1 MSNINEANKTLL
13 NSLEKRGLLEM
24 TKAYFRTN
32 LIETLK
38 KDDFYKTAPSGFNN
52 INIESIKDQ
61 RSINILKLQYSLIN
75 DFLIRTKMTYTQN
88 IFSNEIKSLLENNT
102 PFTDTEI
109 IRNLHLNTKQI
120 SNMRL
125 NSKLN
130 STTSDLIKSTYLY
143 HLINLHSN
151 MNKID
156 SESQT
161 LFPEDELKNKK
172 KEINLE
178 KELKKI
184 DDKYNKLLNI
194 EQVLPFNKSNEKKFL
209 EYKEE
214 LDNKYKE
221 DLKNE
226 MERFKNIE
234 LNNMR
239 TEENKKYVEKIEQI
253 RQEYD
258 NIYEKKYDEIKNMK
272 KILDE
277 KEKMLEKDLDKKTI
291 ENNELILSQLKKI
304 RDDNDSRITQY
315 LNEINK
321 LTTEKNILE
330 QTVED
335 LKEKFDIELQTQI
348 NKIKSNYAE
357 QLNTEKNIL
366 KEESELQ
373 KKILINNYTTN
384 KSLSENNNQNNI
396 FNPLLLDKSKRKDS
410 LEDKSGNIYLKNS
423 NFNKKKLAE
432 DFHNRRKRLEKI
444 DEEQERLNNKM
455 KYEFRDMINEP
466 YSPIVYLN
474 QDEIDQIKNNN
485 DYINM
490 NNLIQNEKKEIK
502 SNKKNNMNNNININ
516 NNKEM
521 KSPYRNNNKNNNQT
535 SMEFN
540 KNKYQNNNSIL
551 NNSKNIGLNNSIG
564 MSNMG
569 IPSANIFNNNNNNMN
584 STNKKSSGVIEENID
599 YENVSSSQKSK
610 EQSNKRSGNFN
621 PNNIGINNNNINNSN
636 KKSIF
641 PPINNNIS
649 YSIKEE
655 INISPNKSKSKM
667 GSSGKKNFDNNNF
680 NNFNKSSRKNNNL
693 DNKDDEEDDYGEG
706 DFENNISSF
715 NQTSDKKQIKF
726 GSKIKNQND
735 NVEESYNDF
744 DNTKG
749 LINKGI
755 NFDGS
760 SGFNNNLSKFNNNIN
775 INNNKNN
782 NNDESEI
789 KEDIEY
795 DYN

>member
-1 MSNINEANKTLL
+1 MSDLNEANKTLL
-13 NSLEKRGLLEM
+13 SSLEKRGLLEM

-52 INIESIKDQ
+52 INIQSIKDQ
-61 RSINILKLQYSLIN
+61 KSINILRLQYSLIN

-88 IFSNEIKSLLENNT
+88 IFSNEIKSLLENNI

-125 NSKLN
+125 NSNLN
-130 STTSDLIKSTYLY
+130 STTIDLIKNTYLY

-156 SESQT
+156 SETQT
-161 LFPEDELKNKK
+161 LFPDDKQKGAK
-172 KEINLE
+172 KEIDLE

-184 DDKYNKLLNI
+184 DEKYNKMLDI
-194 EQVLPFNKSNEKKFL
+194 EKVLPFNKSNEKKFL

-214 LDNKYKE
+214 CDNKYKE

-226 MERFKNIE
+226 IERFKNIE
-234 LNNMR
+234 LSNMR
-239 TEENKKYVEKIEQI
+239 MEENKKYIEKIEQI
-253 RQEYD
+253 RQEYE
-258 NIYEKKYDEIKNMK
+258 IVYEKKYEEIKNMK

-277 KEKMLEKDLDKKTI
+277 KEKMIEKEQDKKSI

-304 RDDNDSRITQY
+304 REDNDLKVSQY
-315 LNEINK
+315 INDINK
-321 LTTEKNILE
+321 LTNEKMILE
-330 QTVED
+330 QTIQD
-335 LKEKFDIELQTQI
+335 LKEKFDTELQTQI
-348 NKIKSNYAE
+348 SKIKNNYLE
-357 QLNTEKNIL
+357 QLTTERNIL
-366 KEESELQ
+366 KEESERE
-373 KKILINNYTTN
+373 KKILINNYTN
-384 KSLSENNNQNNI
+384 KSPYENSNNQNII
-396 FNPLLLDKSKRKDS
+396 FNPILDKNSKRKDS
-410 LEDKSGNIYLKNS
+410 IEEKNNNIYLKNS
-423 NFNKKKLAE
+423 NFNKKLAE
-432 DFHNRRKRLEKI
+432 DFHNRRKRLEEI

-455 KYEFRDMINEP
+455 KYEFKDMINDP
-466 YSPIVYLN
+466 STPIVYLN
-474 QDEIDQIKNNN
+474 QEEIDQIKNNN
-485 DYINM
+485 DYIN
-490 NNLIQNEKKEIK
+490 NIIITDKKESK
-502 SNKKNNMNNNININ
+502 TNKKNNMDNWNNNIN
-516 NNKEM
+516 NKEI
-521 KSPYRNNNKNNNQT
+521 KSPYRNNKSNMNQNSMNK
-535 SMEFN
+535 F
-540 KNKYQNNNSIL
+540 QNNNSIL
-551 NNSKNIGLNNSIG
+551 SNSKNIGINNSIG

-569 IPSANIFNNNNNNMN
+569 IPSANIFNNNINN
-584 STNKKSSGVIEENID
+584 TTKKSSGIIEENI
-599 YENVSSSQKSK
+599 ENENISSSQKSK

-621 PNNIGINNNNINNSN
+621 PNNININNNNANSSN

-641 PPINNNIS
+641 PPINNNMS
-649 YSIKEE
+649 HSIKEE
-655 INISPNKSKSKM
+655 INISPNKSRSKM

-680 NNFNKSSRKNNNL
+680 SNFNKSSRKNNNM
-693 DNKDDEEDDYGEG
+693 DNKDDEEDDYGDG

-726 GSKIKNQND
+726 GKIKNQND
-735 NVEESYNDF
+735 KVEKSNLDNNVEESYNDF

-755 NFDGS
+755 NLEGS

-775 INNNKNN
+775 INKNN

-795 DYN
+795 DEF

>member
-1 MSNINEANKTLL
+1 MSDLNEANKTLL
-13 NSLEKRGLLEM
+13 SSLEKRGLLEM

-52 INIESIKDQ
+52 INIQSIKDQ
-61 RSINILKLQYSLIN
+61 KSINILRLQYSLIN

-88 IFSNEIKSLLENNT
+88 IFSNEIKSLLENNI

-125 NSKLN
+125 NSNLN
-130 STTSDLIKSTYLY
+130 STTIDLIKNTYLY

-156 SESQT
+156 SETQT
-161 LFPEDELKNKK
+161 LFPDDKQKGAK
-172 KEINLE
+172 KEIDLE

-184 DDKYNKLLNI
+184 DEKYNKMLDI
-194 EQVLPFNKSNEKKFL
+194 EKVLPFNKSNEKKFL

-214 LDNKYKE
+214 CDNKYKE

-226 MERFKNIE
+226 IERFKNIE
-234 LNNMR
+234 LSNMR
-239 TEENKKYVEKIEQI
+239 MEENKKYIEKIEQI
-253 RQEYD
+253 RQEYE
-258 NIYEKKYDEIKNMK
+258 IVYEKKYEEIKNMK

-277 KEKMLEKDLDKKTI
+277 KEKMIEKEQEKKSI

-304 RDDNDSRITQY
+304 REDNDLKVSQY
-315 LNEINK
+315 INDINK
-321 LTTEKNILE
+321 LTNEKMILE
-330 QTVED
+330 QTIQD
-335 LKEKFDIELQTQI
+335 LKEKFDTELQTQI
-348 NKIKSNYAE
+348 SKIKNNYLE
-357 QLNTEKNIL
+357 QLTTERNIL
-366 KEESELQ
+366 KEESERE
-373 KKILINNYTTN
+373 KKILINNYTN
-384 KSLSENNNQNNI
+384 KSPYESGNNQNII
-396 FNPLLLDKSKRKDS
+396 FNPILDKNSKRKDS
-410 LEDKSGNIYLKNS
+410 IEEKNNNIYLKNS
-423 NFNKKKLAE
+423 NFNKKLAE
-432 DFHNRRKRLEKI
+432 DFHNRRKRLEEI

-455 KYEFRDMINEP
+455 KYEFKDMINDP
-466 YSPIVYLN
+466 STPIVYLN
-474 QDEIDQIKNNN
+474 QEEIDQIKNNN
-485 DYINM
+485 DYIN
-490 NNLIQNEKKEIK
+490 NIIITDKKESK
-502 SNKKNNMNNNININ
+502 TNKKNNMDNWNNNIN
-516 NNKEM
+516 NKEI
-521 KSPYRNNNKNNNQT
+521 KSPYRNNKSNMNQNSMNK
-535 SMEFN
+535 F
-540 KNKYQNNNSIL
+540 QNNNSIL
-551 NNSKNIGLNNSIG
+551 SNSKNIGINNSIG

-569 IPSANIFNNNNNNMN
+569 IPSANIFNNNINN
-584 STNKKSSGVIEENID
+584 TTKKSSGIIEENI
-599 YENVSSSQKSK
+599 ENENISSSQKSK

-621 PNNIGINNNNINNSN
+621 PNNININNNNANSSN

-641 PPINNNIS
+641 PPINNNMS

-655 INISPNKSKSKM
+655 INISPNKSRSKM
-667 GSSGKKNFDNNNF
+667 GSSDKKNFDNNNF
-680 NNFNKSSRKNNNL
+680 SNFNKSSRKNNNM
-693 DNKDDEEDDYGEG
+693 DNKDDEEDDYGDG

-726 GSKIKNQND
+726 GKIKNQND
-735 NVEESYNDF
+735 KVEKSNLDNNVEESYNDF

-755 NFDGS
+755 NLEGS

-775 INNNKNN
+775 INKNN

-795 DYN
+795 DEF

>member
-432 DFHNRRKRLEKI
+432 DFHNRRKRLEEI

-551 NNSKNIGLNNSIG
+551 NNSKNIGINNSIG

-621 PNNIGINNNNINNSN
+621 PNN
-636 KKSIF
+636 F
-641 PPINNNIS
+641 L
-649 YSIKEE
+649 
-655 INISPNKSKSKM
+655 
-667 GSSGKKNFDNNNF
+667 
-680 NNFNKSSRKNNNL
+680 R
-693 DNKDDEEDDYGEG
+693 
-706 DFENNISSF
+706 
-715 NQTSDKKQIKF
+715 
-726 GSKIKNQND
+726 
-735 NVEESYNDF
+735 
-744 DNTKG
+744 
-749 LINKGI
+749 LII
-755 NFDGS
+755 
-760 SGFNNNLSKFNNNIN
+760 I
-775 INNNKNN
+775 
-782 NNDESEI
+782 
-789 KEDIEY
+789 
-795 DYN
+795 

>member
-1 MSNINEANKTLL
+1 MSNINEANNTLL

-304 RDDNDSRITQY
+304 RDDNDSRITQC

-432 DFHNRRKRLEKI
+432 DFHNRRKRLEEI

-551 NNSKNIGLNNSIG
+551 NNSKNIGINNSIG

-569 IPSANIFNNNNNNMN
+569 ISSANIFNNNNNMN

-610 EQSNKRSGNFN
+610 E
-621 PNNIGINNNNINNSN
+621 
-636 KKSIF
+636 
-641 PPINNNIS
+641 
-649 YSIKEE
+649 
-655 INISPNKSKSKM
+655 
-667 GSSGKKNFDNNNF
+667 
-680 NNFNKSSRKNNNL
+680 
-693 DNKDDEEDDYGEG
+693 
-706 DFENNISSF
+706 
-715 NQTSDKKQIKF
+715 
-726 GSKIKNQND
+726 
-735 NVEESYNDF
+735 
-744 DNTKG
+744 
-749 LINKGI
+749 
-755 NFDGS
+755 
-760 SGFNNNLSKFNNNIN
+760 
-775 INNNKNN
+775 
-782 NNDESEI
+782 SE
-789 KEDIEY
+789 
-795 DYN
+795 

>member
-1 MSNINEANKTLL
+1 MSDLNEANKTLL
-13 NSLEKRGLLEM
+13 SSLEKRGLLEM

-52 INIESIKDQ
+52 INIQSIKDQ
-61 RSINILKLQYSLIN
+61 KSINILRLQYSLIN

-88 IFSNEIKSLLENNT
+88 IFSNEIKSLLENNI

-125 NSKLN
+125 NSNLN
-130 STTSDLIKSTYLY
+130 STTIDLIKNTYLY

-156 SESQT
+156 SETQT
-161 LFPEDELKNKK
+161 LFPDDKQKGAK
-172 KEINLE
+172 KEIDLE

-184 DDKYNKLLNI
+184 DEKYNKMLDI
-194 EQVLPFNKSNEKKFL
+194 EKVLPFDKSNEKKFL

-214 LDNKYKE
+214 CENKYKE

-226 MERFKNIE
+226 IERFKNIE
-234 LNNMR
+234 LSNMR
-239 TEENKKYVEKIEQI
+239 MEENKKYIEKIEQI
-253 RQEYD
+253 RQEYE
-258 NIYEKKYDEIKNMK
+258 IVYEKKYEEIKNMK

-277 KEKMLEKDLDKKTI
+277 KEKMIEKEQDKKSI

-304 RDDNDSRITQY
+304 REDNDLKVSQY
-315 LNEINK
+315 INDINK
-321 LTTEKNILE
+321 LTNEKMILE
-330 QTVED
+330 QTIQD
-335 LKEKFDIELQTQI
+335 LKEKFDTELQTQI
-348 NKIKSNYAE
+348 SKIKNNYLE
-357 QLNTEKNIL
+357 QLTTERNIL
-366 KEESELQ
+366 KEESERE
-373 KKILINNYTTN
+373 KKILINNYTN
-384 KSLSENNNQNNI
+384 KSPYENSNNQNII
-396 FNPLLLDKSKRKDS
+396 FNPILDKNSKRKDS
-410 LEDKSGNIYLKNS
+410 IEEKNNNIYLKNS
-423 NFNKKKLAE
+423 NFNKKLAE
-432 DFHNRRKRLEKI
+432 DFHNRRKRLEEI

-455 KYEFRDMINEP
+455 KYEFKDMINDP
-466 YSPIVYLN
+466 STPIVYLN
-474 QDEIDQIKNNN
+474 QEEIDQIKNNN
-485 DYINM
+485 DYIN
-490 NNLIQNEKKEIK
+490 NIIITDKKESK
-502 SNKKNNMNNNININ
+502 TNKKNNMDNWNNNIN
-516 NNKEM
+516 NKEI
-521 KSPYRNNNKNNNQT
+521 KSPYRNNKSNMNQNSMNK
-535 SMEFN
+535 F
-540 KNKYQNNNSIL
+540 QNNNSIL
-551 NNSKNIGLNNSIG
+551 SNSKNIGINNSIG

-569 IPSANIFNNNNNNMN
+569 IPSANIFNNNINN
-584 STNKKSSGVIEENID
+584 TTKKSSGIIEENI
-599 YENVSSSQKSK
+599 ENENISSSQKSK

-621 PNNIGINNNNINNSN
+621 PNNININNNNANSSN

-641 PPINNNIS
+641 PPINNNMS

-655 INISPNKSKSKM
+655 INISPNKSRSKM
-667 GSSGKKNFDNNNF
+667 GSSDKKNFDNNNF
-680 NNFNKSSRKNNNL
+680 SNFNKSSRKNNNM
-693 DNKDDEEDDYGEG
+693 DNKDDEEDDYGDG

-726 GSKIKNQND
+726 GKIKNQND
-735 NVEESYNDF
+735 KVEKSNLDNNVEESYNDF

-755 NFDGS
+755 NLEGS

-775 INNNKNN
+775 INKNN

-795 DYN
+795 DEF